1 MTINSNARNTKANG
15 ITTVCRIYDTKK
27 FNTMRLIIIFIISSF
42 NLLVLSCQK
51 DNNGIAIPTYKL
63 ESILIETTSSMNS
76 YIDSTIIRTDSAFLD
91 SLFQLS
97 FNPGLSMYEQIRTN
111 GDSLLY
117 TTIPDISGLYSHA
130 KASFFQNR
138 YSSTS
143 FFSANQYYVNGA
155 DVSYVYSTA
164 NRLSG
169 FNMITEQRHEAYL
182 DLIQNS
188 QCTAS
193 YINNDLSRINFTA
206 SYRSD
211 NVYIDSNYYNI
222 DTTIQRDSFVT
233 LSYLSV
239 KNQKNLIGIDV
250 NDLIFNDFI
259 NAFGFNMISYGGL
272 IHYPFLEKVLLLNGK
287 ISYNTNSQHLIN
299 NIEFG
304 RATGIGHSFIFPP
317 YIINVDYNFDNAYNN
332 RINALEITNDINYPT
347 AYSTT
352 TKYTFYYKD

>member
-1 MTINSNARNTKANG
+1 M
-15 ITTVCRIYDTKK
+15 
-27 FNTMRLIIIFIISSF
+27 
-42 NLLVLSCQK
+42 
-51 DNNGIAIPTYKL
+51 
-63 ESILIETTSSMNS
+63 ETTSSINS
-76 YIDSTIIRTDSAFLD
+76 YIDSTIIRTDSVFLD
-91 SLFQLS
+91 SLLHLS
-97 FNPGLSMYEQIRTN
+97 FNPSISIYEKFFTN

-143 FFSANQYYVNGA
+143 FYSANQYYVNGA

-188 QCTAS
+188 QYTTNYS
-193 YINNDLSRINFTA
+193 NNDLSRIDFTA

-239 KNQKNLIGIDV
+239 KNQKDLIGIDV
-250 NDLIFNDFI
+250 NDLIFNNFI
-259 NAFGFNMISYGGL
+259 NAFGFDIISYGGL
-272 IHYPFLEKVLLLNGK
+272 IHYPFLEKVLLLNGE
-287 ISYNTNSQHLIN
+287 ISYNTNCQHLIN

-304 RATGIGHSFIFPP
+304 RATGIGHSFLFPS
-317 YIINVDYNFDNAYNN
+317 YTINVNYNFDNAHNN
-332 RINALEITNDINYPT
+332 RINTLEITNEINYPI

-352 TKYTFYYKD
+352 TRYTFYYKD